1 MSRTSGLARSSHHVT
16 FSSLAFSELTFQVA
30 IRMVYSAD
38 FTIRPFAST
47 YHFSLANVLPWSVAA
62 IQSAIRIGGKGPQ
75 VGEGRVTAGGR
86 ESWWAAESFRSLC
99 RLRTTP

>member
-30 IRMVYSAD
+30 ILMVYSAD

-47 YHFSLANVLPWSVAA
+47 YHFSLANVFPCSVAA
-62 IQSAIRIGGKGPQ
+62 IPSAIRIGGQGPQ
-75 VGEGRVTAGGR
+75 IVVSVLPRGG
-86 ESWWAAESFRSLC
+86 SG
-99 RLRTTP
+99 LRDTSKSDGSSQA

>member
-1 MSRTSGLARSSHHVT
+1 MKTSAGASASVSLVSCMSRTSGLARSSHHVI

-62 IQSAIRIGGKGPQ
+62 IQSAIRIGGKGPTLA
-75 VGEGRVTAGGR
+75 EGTLPT
-86 ESWWAAESFRSLC
+86 E
-99 RLRTTP
+99 

>member
-47 YHFSLANVLPWSVAA
+47 YNFSLANVLPWSVAA
-62 IQSAIRIGGKGPQ
+62 IQSAIRFGG
-75 VGEGRVTAGGR
+75 GGR
-86 ESWWAAESFRSLC
+86 ELADGAFTPECRWSRSAEGPFGPSDR
-99 RLRTTP
+99 

>member
-62 IQSAIRIGGKGPQ
+62 IQSAIRIGGEGPTLAE
-75 VGEGRVTAGGR
+75 GTLPTEGRQARLAT
-86 ESWWAAESFRSLC
+86 E
-99 RLRTTP
+99 RLRPLR